1 MTRRKCFLKLNSI
14 IIYDCCGDKV
24 EVEPYFSDS
33 VCGLRHHILL
43 PKYHWKLRFPVV
55 DVGDWAYEL

>member
-1 MTRRKCFLKLNSI
+1 MKLNSI
-14 IIYDCCGDKV
+14 AIYDCCGDKV